1 MDGDVETDA
10 DAPVAVAGDLEGG
23 VGHGEESAAVHEAVD
38 VRLVRSRHEPR
49 AGASGLPVHDLDA
62 DEAAEADVAQDGVEA
77 VAQVGGQLAQGLE
90 PSQACHDSGSTH
102 ALKRRLS
109 RFLNGWP
116 V

>member
-1 MDGDVETDA
+1 M
-10 DAPVAVAGDLEGG
+10 
-23 VGHGEESAAVHEAVD
+23 HEAVD

-77 VAQVGGQLAQGLE
+77 LLQIAGQLIQECE
-90 PSQACHDSGSTH
+90 PSQACHDSGSTQ